1 MNDIQLSD
9 EQKELLEHLAGLFY
23 TPKQIAIILEV
34 DVKEFMMLCEMPDS
48 IAYRLYWKG
57 YYQAE
62 MEFREKVKTLA
73 KLGSSPAQTLLAG
86 IISQCKM
93 DKHN

>member
-1 MNDIQLSD
+1 MIDIQLST
-9 EQKELLEHLAGLFY
+9 EQQEILEHLAGLFY
-23 TPKQIAIILEV
+23 TPKQIAIMLEV
-34 DVKEFMMLCEMPDS
+34 DVKLFVMCCEMEES

-86 IISQCKM
+86 IIAQCKM